1 MRLCLLCLWL
11 TAFVFFP
18 RHVLSF
24 YETATTILMRFCQK
38 VHPDAG
44 VCFNCRNDWCQDWG
58 CSITRDKAFSSWR
71 RASTLCLSNQIAS
84 NSCLRNDLDMCWR
97 ESCPLLYFSAREPCD
112 MVIRVENKYK
122 ENSIFGMKR
131 AWAMSGFQ
139 GYRKK
144 PEYPSWTNVK

>member
-1 MRLCLLCLWL
+1 MNMRLCLLCLWL

-24 YETATTILMRFCQK
+24 YETL
-38 VHPDAG
+38 HPDAG

-122 ENSIFGMKR
+122 ENSTFGMKR